1 VEGPNVAVLYRRI
14 AAELRTTI
22 HSGELAAGGRLPPE
36 TQLMSQYGVS
46 RNTVRQA
53 TALLVNEGLVSHVP
67 GRAGGMVV
75 RDRVTLT
82 YHASRAELDVAEHR
96 ESDAWFSEVKAQ
108 GYEPSQRFELRI
120 ESLSDENAER
130 LGVEPD
136 TAAALRRCIRYVNGQ
151 PSSVQDTYYPMDLCQ
166 QVPELLSPRDI
177 PRGTTW
183 LLANRGFAQPAV
195 EDELVAAMP
204 SPEHVALLNL
214 PAGTPVLYHV
224 RTGFSETRPVR
235 VSVTVFAGD
244 RNRVMY
250 TLGDPDLIARFRSH
264 QEAEDG

>member
-1 VEGPNVAVLYRRI
+1 VAVLYRRI
-14 AAELRTTI
+14 ATDLRTKI
-22 HSGELAAGGRLPPE
+22 HSGELAAGDRLPPE
-36 TQLMSQYGVS
+36 TQLIRQYGVS

-82 YHASRAELDVAEHR
+82 YHASRAELDIAEHR

-108 GYEPSQRFELRI
+108 GYEPSQEFELRI
-120 ESLSDENAER
+120 EALSDENSER

-151 PSSVQDTYYPMDLCQ
+151 PSSVQDTFYPMDLCH

-177 PRGTTW
+177 PGGTTR
-183 LLANRGFAQPAV
+183 LLADRGFTQPAV
-195 EDELVAAMP
+195 EDEIVAAMP
-204 SPEHVALLNL
+204 SPEHVVLLNL
-214 PAGTPVLYHV
+214 PAGTPVLHYV
-224 RTGFSETRPVR
+224 RTGFSRTRPVR
-235 VSVTVFAGD
+235 VSVNVFAGD

-250 TLGDPDLIARFRSH
+250 TLGDPAVIARFRSR
-264 QEAEDG
+264 QEQEDG